1 MPCRLLQGALH
12 SHREKGKIGERQ
24 TTKKEYRKR
33 EKNEIY
39 LHKKMKDQIRLLREC
54 VRNEIPAIVFQG
66 DDSCTLEVLEAAHAI
81 YAKHGATKEF
91 LYDFQLLI
99 DDVRAYQKENPMNVR
114 LADLSKSET
123 ELVREDM
130 QKKGLSL

>member
-1 MPCRLLQGALH
+1 
-12 SHREKGKIGERQ
+12 
-24 TTKKEYRKR
+24 
-33 EKNEIY
+33 
-39 LHKKMKDQIRLLREC
+39 MKDQIKLLREC

-66 DDSCTLEVLEAAHAI
+66 DDSCTVEVLEAAHAI

-99 DDVRAYQKENPMNVR
+99 DDVRDYQKENPMNVR

>member
-12 SHREKGKIGERQ
+12 SHREKGKFGERY

-33 EKNEIY
+33 EKKEIY

-99 DDVRAYQKENPMNVR
+99 DDVRAYQTENPVNVR
-114 LADLSKSET
+114 LADLSQSET
-123 ELVREDM
+123 ELVREEM
-130 QKKGLSL
+130 KKKGLNV

>member
-1 MPCRLLQGALH
+1 VK
-12 SHREKGKIGERQ
+12 KGNSGRDKQ
-24 TTKKEYRKR
+24 RKR
-33 EKNEIY
+33 SIGKEKKTKYICT
-39 LHKKMKDQIRLLREC
+39 KKMKDQIRLLREC